1 MIKDEILNLKSELEK
16 YLKEELLPFWLDR
29 CMDYKNGGFITH
41 FDKNGED
48 TQVNEKSLIS
58 QTRVIYSFSLAQK
71 YGYGNNKC
79 GSFAAEGI
87 NFLIEKLWDK
97 TYGGF
102 YWMADRKGNI
112 LDDKKILY
120 GQSFAIYSLCEHFLA
135 TGDKRSLDYAEKTF
149 DLVLKHCTDSFNG
162 GYFEIMNRDWN
173 LVSTN
178 VVGSDRKTFDVHMHL
193 MESFT
198 NIFKCK
204 KDYLSRRKLLE
215 IIDIIKYRMLHPA
228 YGTGMPQFTFDW
240 KLAPNVKL
248 DIVWGLDRFE
258 DNGTKSNPKNITSYG
273 HNIEFTWLLCT
284 ALEEMGIDVNKYS
297 PLIKK
302 IIDHTVKYGIDYK
315 YGGIYVEGLHNGKVT
330 DDQKEFWQQAEAII
344 GILYACNLFGYKT
357 YWKVCRNIHNFIA
370 NKVINHSTGEWWPL
384 LTRKGEVLWNH
395 MGNSWKI
402 NYHTIRS
409 TILSIDLLNKL
420 LLSVK

>member
-1 MIKDEILNLKSELEK
+1 
-16 YLKEELLPFWLDR
+16 
-29 CMDYKNGGFITH
+29 
-41 FDKNGED
+41 
-48 TQVNEKSLIS
+48 VNEKSLIS

-71 YGYGNNKC
+71 YGYGNSKC

-102 YWMADRKGNI
+102 YWMADREGNI

-162 GYFEIMNRDWN
+162 GYFEIMNRNWN

-178 VVGSDRKTFDVHMHL
+178 VIGSDRKTFDVHMHL
-193 MESFT
+193 MESFS

-204 KDYLSRRKLLE
+204 KDHLSRRKLLE
-215 IIDIIKYRMLHPA
+215 IIDIIKYRMLHPD

-240 KLAPNVKL
+240 KIAPNVKL
-248 DIVWGLDRFE
+248 DIVWGMDRFE
-258 DNGTKSNPKNITSYG
+258 DNGTKNNPKNITSYG
-273 HNIEFTWLLCT
+273 HNIEFAWLLCT
-284 ALEEMGIDVNKYS
+284 ALEELGIDLNKYS

-302 IIDHTVKYGIDYK
+302 IIDHTVKFGID
-315 YGGIYVEGLHNGKVT
+315 
-330 DDQKEFWQQAEAII
+330 
-344 GILYACNLFGYKT
+344 
-357 YWKVCRNIHNFIA
+357 
-370 NKVINHSTGEWWPL
+370 
-384 LTRKGEVLWNH
+384 
-395 MGNSWKI
+395 
-402 NYHTIRS
+402 
-409 TILSIDLLNKL
+409 
-420 LLSVK
+420 

>member
-1 MIKDEILNLKSELEK
+1 MIKDEILNSKSELEK
-16 YLKEELLPFWLDR
+16 YLKEKLLPFWLDR

-71 YGYGNNKC
+71 HGYGNSKC

-102 YWMADRKGNI
+102 YWMADREGNI

-162 GYFEIMNRDWN
+162 GYFEIMNRDWD
-173 LVSTN
+173 LVSSN
-178 VVGSDRKTFDVHMHL
+178 VIGSDRKTFDVHMHL

-204 KDYLSRRKLLE
+204 KDHLSRRKLLE
-215 IIDIIKYRMLHPA
+215 IIDIIKYRMLHPD

-248 DIVWGLDRFE
+248 DIVWGMDRFE
-258 DNGTKSNPKNITSYG
+258 DNGTKNNPKNITSYG
-273 HNIEFTWLLCT
+273 HNIEFAWLLCT
-284 ALEEMGIDVNKYS
+284 ALEELGIDLNKYS

-302 IIDHTVKYGIDYK
+302 IIDHTVKFGIDYK

-330 DDQKEFWQQAEAII
+330 DDQKEFWQQAEAMI
-344 GILYACNLFGYKT
+344 GILYACDLFGYKT
-357 YWKVCRNIHNFIA
+357 YWKVYKNIHNFIFSKA
-370 NKVINHSTGEWWPL
+370 INYSAGEWWPL
-384 LTRKGEVLWNH
+384 LTRKGEVLWHH

>member
-1 MIKDEILNLKSELEK
+1 LIKDEILNSKSELEK
-16 YLKEELLPFWLDR
+16 YLKEKLLPFWLDR

-71 YGYGNNKC
+71 YGYGNSKC

-102 YWMADRKGNI
+102 YWMADREGNI

-162 GYFEIMNRDWN
+162 GYLEIMDRDWD
-173 LVSTN
+173 LISSN
-178 VVGSDRKTFDVHMHL
+178 VIGSDRKTFDVHMHL

-204 KDYLSRRKLLE
+204 KDHLSRRKLLE
-215 IIDIIKYRMLHPA
+215 IIDIIKYKMLHPD

-248 DIVWGLDRFE
+248 DIVWGMDRFE
-258 DNGTKSNPKNITSYG
+258 DNGTKNNPKNITSYG
-273 HNIEFTWLLCT
+273 HNIEFAWLLCT
-284 ALEEMGIDVNKYS
+284 ALEELGIDLNKYS

-302 IIDHTVKYGIDYK
+302 IIDHTVKFGIDYK

-330 DDQKEFWQQAEAII
+330 DDQKEFWQQAEAMI
-344 GILYACNLFGYKT
+344 GILYACDLFGYKT
-357 YWKVCRNIHNFIA
+357 YWKVYKNIHNFIFSKA
-370 NKVINHSTGEWWPL
+370 INYSTGEWWPL
-384 LTRKGEVLWNH
+384 LTRKGEVLWHH

>member
-1 MIKDEILNLKSELEK
+1 LIKDEILNSKSELEK
-16 YLKEELLPFWLDR
+16 YLKEKLLPFWLDR

-71 YGYGNNKC
+71 YGYGNSKC

-102 YWMADRKGNI
+102 YWMADREGNI

-162 GYFEIMNRDWN
+162 GYLEIMDRDWD
-173 LVSTN
+173 LISSN
-178 VVGSDRKTFDVHMHL
+178 VIGSDRKTFDVHMHL

-204 KDYLSRRKLLE
+204 KDHLSRRKLLE
-215 IIDIIKYRMLHPA
+215 IIDIIKYRMLHPD
-228 YGTGMPQFTFDW
+228 YGTGMSQFTFDW

-248 DIVWGLDRFE
+248 DIVWGMDRFE
-258 DNGTKSNPKNITSYG
+258 DNGTKNNPKNITSYG
-273 HNIEFTWLLCT
+273 HNIEFAWLLCT
-284 ALEEMGIDVNKYS
+284 ALEELGIDLNKYS

-302 IIDHTVKYGIDYK
+302 IIDHTVKFGIDYK

-330 DDQKEFWQQAEAII
+330 DDQKEFWQQAEAMI
-344 GILYACNLFGYKT
+344 GILYACDLFGYKT
-357 YWKVCRNIHNFIA
+357 YWKVYKNIHNFIFSKA
-370 NKVINHSTGEWWPL
+370 INYSTGEWWPL
-384 LTRKGEVLWNH
+384 LTRKGEVLWHH